1 LPDDYKVYL
10 FYYPGSMPNEDL
22 ENKLRKFGNII
33 GKNLF
38 VNIGRLNDPNYK
50 KIASRFEIRDL
61 PVIIITAPVI
71 IIAIDGLSSVKTE
84 RYYSTFFV
92 RLGSK
97 ILLHS
102 VDLTIKSIER
112 LFNLFIGG
120 QISEALSQYR
130 HDQRNAFLSKLKVV
144 ILNSLKVIAKFLS
157 DRDISISLL
166 EGKFEL
172 KRSE

>member
-1 LPDDYKVYL
+1 
-10 FYYPGSMPNEDL
+10 MPNEDL
-22 ENKLRKFGNII
+22 EHKLRKFGNII

-61 PVIIITAPVI
+61 PVIIITA
-71 IIAIDGLSSVKTE
+71 IDGLSSVKTE

-92 RLGSK
+92 RLDSK

-102 VDLTIKSIER
+102 GDLTIKSIEQ

>member
-1 LPDDYKVYL
+1 MPDDYKVYL

-50 KIASRFEIRDL
+50 KIASRFEIRGL
-61 PVIIITAPVI
+61 PVIIITA
-71 IIAIDGLSSVKTE
+71 IDRLASVKTE
-84 RYYSTFFV
+84 RYCSTFFV
-92 RLGSK
+92 RLDSK

-102 VDLTIKSIER
+102 VDLTIKSIEQ

-144 ILNSLKVIAKFLS
+144 ILNSLKVMAKFLF

>member
-1 LPDDYKVYL
+1 
-10 FYYPGSMPNEDL
+10 MPNEDL

-61 PVIIITAPVI
+61 PVIIITA
-71 IIAIDGLSSVKTE
+71 IDGLASVKTE

-92 RLGSK
+92 DSK

-102 VDLTIKSIER
+102 VDLTIKSIEQ
-112 LFNLFIGG
+112 LFNLLIGV

>member
-1 LPDDYKVYL
+1 
-10 FYYPGSMPNEDL
+10 MPNDDL

-61 PVIIITAPVI
+61 PVIIITA
-71 IIAIDGLSSVKTE
+71 IDGLASVKTE

-92 RLGSK
+92 DSK

-102 VDLTIKSIER
+102 VDLTIKSIEQ
-112 LFNLFIGG
+112 LFNLLIGV

>member
-1 LPDDYKVYL
+1 
-10 FYYPGSMPNEDL
+10 MPNEDL
-22 ENKLRKFGNII
+22 EHKLRKFGNII

-50 KIASRFEIRDL
+50 KIASIFEIRGL
-61 PVIIITAPVI
+61 PVIIITA
-71 IIAIDGLSSVKTE
+71 IDGLASVKTE

-92 RLGSK
+92 DSK

-102 VDLTIKSIER
+102 VDLTIKSIEQ
-112 LFNLFIGG
+112 LFNLLIGV

-130 HDQRNAFLSKLKVV
+130 HDQRNAFLSKLKVA

>member
-1 LPDDYKVYL
+1 
-10 FYYPGSMPNEDL
+10 MPNEDL

-61 PVIIITAPVI
+61 PVIIITA
-71 IIAIDGLSSVKTE
+71 IDGLSSVKTE

-92 RLGSK
+92 RLDSK

-102 VDLTIKSIER
+102 VDLTIKSIEQ

-144 ILNSLKVIAKFLS
+144 ILNSLKVMAKFLF

>member
-1 LPDDYKVYL
+1 
-10 FYYPGSMPNEDL
+10 MPNEDL

-61 PVIIITAPVI
+61 PVIIITA
-71 IIAIDGLSSVKTE
+71 IDGLSSVKTE

-92 RLGSK
+92 RLDSK

-102 VDLTIKSIER
+102 VDLTIKSIEQ

-130 HDQRNAFLSKLKVV
+130 HDQRNAFF
-144 ILNSLKVIAKFLS
+144 I
-157 DRDISISLL
+157 
-166 EGKFEL
+166 
-172 KRSE
+172 